1 MPVIQ
6 ELSDQITRATGV
18 PELQVEPMA
27 RSASNLTMLMRGGGQ
42 VFFAKIYT
50 DAGDDAAEGALDA
63 NERYDREKAILT
75 RDWRVRMPS
84 ILFAA
89 DNERVIVTREV
100 AGDGFK
106 HFLDEGRSLEALG
119 LMARWVA
126 GFHAS
131 AEPQPRDETLWD
143 HFSRYAELRDNPRM
157 AAAREVLESVKVT
170 HHVLTK
176 GDCTAANFKFDG
188 NGAIGLDFEGAAYR
202 VKEYDLLSMIRG
214 MSGLTG
220 ETVEDMVDTVV
231 QQYASVRPI
240 ADQDGTKAALRA
252 LVQITDY

>member
-6 ELSDQITRATGV
+6 DLSDQITRATGV

-50 DAGDDAAEGALDA
+50 DAGDAAPGALDA
-63 NERYDREKAILT
+63 NQRYDREKAILA
-75 RDWRVRMPS
+75 RDWPVPMPTM
-84 ILFAA
+84 LFAA
-89 DNERVIVTREV
+89 DTERVIVTREV
-100 AGDGFK
+100 PGDGFK
-106 HFLDEGRSLEALG
+106 HFLDEGRALEALG

-143 HFSRYAELRDNPRM
+143 HFSRYAELKDNPRM
-157 AAAREVLESVKVT
+157 EEIRALLEAVPLT
-170 HHVLTK
+170 HFVLTK
-176 GDCTAANFKFDG
+176 GDCTASNFKFDG

-202 VKEYDLLSMIRG
+202 AMEYDLVSMIRG
-214 MSGLTG
+214 LAGLTG

-231 QQYASVRPI
+231 QQYATVRPI
-240 ADQDGTKAALRA
+240 ADQDATKAAVRA
-252 LVQITDY
+252 LVEVSDY